1 MNNYTFITLAA
12 EEKGGLFDFGPTLP
26 LIVIQFLVLLFVL
39 NIILYNPL
47 ITLLEKRASNI
58 VNQLTSAS
66 EILATGNDLIESY
79 NNTLKTARAQSKE
92 NISLLDQEQNKLYDA
107 TLFKAKS
114 DLNNVVSNVTDD
126 LKYSQLDTFKSILL
140 PETVRPL
147 SQVFMEILFLN
158 LALPIPPNGRNWV

>member
-58 VNQLTSAS
+58 VNQLTAAS